1 MFQSEVLN
9 YLCEIFKWYFEKPI
23 LWPPPPNEMIW
34 RDGIQDTGLHV
45 LCLLSAFNEA
55 GEESAAFPPQSHSAG
70 SKRAVACV
78 P

>member
-1 MFQSEVLN
+1 MWDLQMVFWET
-9 YLCEIFKWYFEKPI
+9 YFVT
-23 LWPPPPNEMIW
+23 LPPNEMIW
-34 RDGIQDTGLHV
+34 RDGIQDMGLHV